1 MKQGQLGNCWFVA
14 SVSVLVTN
22 NSSWNRVIPDIKEQE
37 FDPDNPERYCGL
49 FKFRCSFLIS
59 FIIFFSLIYS
69 LNLRFWLFG
78 EWNEVVID
86 DLLPTQNNRLIF
98 AHSSSK
104 NEFWI
109 ALLEKAYAK

>member
-1 MKQGQLGNCWFVA
+1 M
-14 SVSVLVTN
+14 
-22 NSSWNRVIPDIKEQE
+22 
-37 FDPDNPERYCGL
+37 
-49 FKFRCSFLIS
+49 IS
-59 FIIFFSLIYS
+59 INFFCHIFSLIYS
-69 LNLRFWLFG
+69 LNLRFWQFG